1 METKDV
7 ITQPTIVKEINTDF
21 EVRSLDTICINESRM
36 EHSWWHSLKYLIAGL
51 LFGILL
57 VKAEVISWFR
67 IQEMFRL
74 QSFHMYG
81 VIGSAVVT
89 GIIAV
94 WLIKKFKSQYCGN
107 QICMKGV
114 WGDSGHGPPGTCS
127 IFLWGTLP
135 YAPKGCFLK
144 ILHFFTVSEVQ
155 VLCPQDIHFLISPKI
170 IQMICSSGTYLYLLY
185 DFAQFVQGV
194 DV

>member
-7 ITQPTIVKEINTDF
+7 ITQPTIVKETNTDF

-89 GIIAV
+89 GIISV
-94 WLIKKFKSQYCGN
+94 LLIKKFKVKTIYGEPIDLHPKQFNKG
-107 QICMKGV
+107 QIYGGLLFGAG
-114 WGDSGHGPPGTCS
+114 WALTGAFPGPLYALIGTGATVIIVTLLS
-127 IFLWGTLP
+127 AIAGTWVYGRLREKLP
-135 YAPKGCFLK
+135 
-144 ILHFFTVSEVQ
+144 H
-155 VLCPQDIHFLISPKI
+155 
-170 IQMICSSGTYLYLLY
+170 
-185 DFAQFVQGV
+185 
-194 DV
+194 